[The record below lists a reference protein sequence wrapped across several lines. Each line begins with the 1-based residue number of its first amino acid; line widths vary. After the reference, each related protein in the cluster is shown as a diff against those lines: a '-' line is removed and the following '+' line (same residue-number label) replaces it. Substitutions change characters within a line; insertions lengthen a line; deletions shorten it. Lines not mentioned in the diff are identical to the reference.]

1 MDHKAVTKIISVKQA
16 QGEGFLVRK
25 VIGGTISSCDPFI
38 MLDHIGPVDYKPG
51 EAVGA
56 PDHPHRGIET
66 ISYII
71 DGGLTHE
78 DSAGNKGILNKGW
91 VQMMTAGRGVVHA
104 EMPAEEIVKNG
115 GRMEGFQLW
124 VNLPAKEKLIKP
136 QYEDIPPEKIPILS
150 LDEGKVTVKIIAGEL
165 QGKKSVRQTRIPTL
179 FFDIALERGAF
190 YMTTIPENFASFVY
204 VWRGSGYVG
213 EDCKAASIGHVA
225 LLSMTGKTV
234 KIKAHEDENC
244 HVLLIAGEP
253 IKEPVVGYGPFVMNT
268 EEEIQQAILDYQN
281 GVLGSI
287 PGEAERMQKTKLAQA
302 LQKKNNTWG
311 TER

>member
-1 MDHKAVTKIISVKQA
+1 MSYKTVTQIISVQQA

-71 DGGLTHE
+71 DGGLTHQ
-78 DSAGNKGILNKGW
+78 DSAGNKGVLNKGW

-104 EMPAEEIVKNG
+104 EMPAEEIVENG

-136 QYEDIPPEKIPILS
+136 HYEDIPPESIPIIS
-150 LDEGKVTVKIIAGEL
+150 LDEERVTVKVIAGEF
-165 QGKKSVRQTRIPTL
+165 QGKKSVRQTRISTIFL
-179 FFDIALERGAF
+179 DVALEAGAVF
-190 YMTTIPENFASFVY
+190 TTQIPENFASFIY
-204 VWRGSGYVG
+204 VWRGSGYLG
-213 EDCKAASIGHVA
+213 EDCQPASIGHVG
-225 LLSMTGKTV
+225 LLSMTGKAVTV
-234 KIKAHEDENC
+234 KAHEDHIC
-244 HVLLIAGEP
+244 HVLIIGGEP

-287 PGEAERMQKTKLAQA
+287 PGEDERMRKTKLAQA

-311 TER
+311 TDR